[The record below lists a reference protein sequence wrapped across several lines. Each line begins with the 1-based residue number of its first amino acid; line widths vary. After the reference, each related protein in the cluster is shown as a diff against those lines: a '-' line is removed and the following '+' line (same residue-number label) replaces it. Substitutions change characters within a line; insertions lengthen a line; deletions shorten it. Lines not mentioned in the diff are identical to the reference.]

1 MIRALSLSAA
11 EFDSDSFFEQRHNP
25 ADFRVALVHPF
36 LAEAKSKNR
45 LKFRESLA
53 LGYLTASLER
63 AGYDVI
69 TINAELE
76 FLTPAGVAD
85 RLRQSGRIDLVGISA
100 KSQRTYRAAK
110 EIAGRVKGFSPET
123 HVTIGGVFPS
133 AASRQVLTDSAAI
146 DSVVAGE
153 GEYALT
159 DLAWH
164 LASGT
169 PLTEMLGLA
178 VRLDGEPVVHPARP
192 RIRNLDDV
200 PWPSRRDLEWILAEG
215 QRGGHS
221 AYMVASR
228 GCYASC
234 TFCSIHQIY
243 GDHNVVRRSPQSIV
257 QEMQVIQTRYGISRF
272 SFVDDLFIMP
282 SPKGYRWVDEFCD
295 EVKAAGLEIKFY
307 AEMRADTIKPEFVN
321 KLVEVGL
328 HRLFIGIESGVD
340 SVLTRWDKGTTMH
353 DNDLALKELR
363 AVSLPVHAI
372 NFGYI
377 TFDADMTLDE
387 LEAQYAWI
395 RSSGYC
401 KVQHLQNK
409 MNIYWGTAEY
419 QRMISTGR
427 ADPTPLGD
435 RWQYEFT
442 DWRVGAVERTV
453 RWFHLRYEAEVAE
466 PAIRAR
472 EAFLEKV
479 QEDLCVV
486 PVPSWLFGLLNQA
499 SRRLDGLERSL
510 YYKVF
515 DAVIERVRRGEQPD
529 DAFLENMWRELS
541 AAFSD
546 LVLDSTLLEE
556 FSSSLGDLRVVPAGV
571 ELQAGEASCD
581 VETRTAA
588 VRLPSGRLGLLAR
601 DFEPQLDRYAHAS
614 QIVEY

>member
-1 MIRALSLSAA
+1 MTRALALSVA
-11 EFDSDSFFEQRHNP
+11 EFDSDSFFEQRRNP

-36 LAEAKSKNR
+36 LAEAKAKNR

-76 FLTPAGVAD
+76 FLTPAEVAD
-85 RLRQSGRIDLVGISA
+85 RLERSGRIDLLGISA

-110 EIAGRVKGFSPET
+110 EIASQVKAFSPDT
-123 HVTIGGVFPS
+123 HITLGGVFPS

-164 LASGT
+164 LATGT
-169 PLTEMLGLA
+169 PLTQMFGLTL
-178 VRLDGEPVVHPARP
+178 RQDGQLVVCPARP

-200 PWPSRRDLEWILAEG
+200 PWPSRRDLAWILAEG

-228 GCYASC
+228 GCYAAC

-257 QEMQVIQTRYGISRF
+257 QEMQDIQARYGISRF

-282 SPKGYRWVDEFCD
+282 SPKGYRWVDEFCE
-295 EVKAAGLEIKFY
+295 EVKAAGLDIKFY

-321 KLVEVGL
+321 KLVDVGL

-340 SVLTRWDKGTTMH
+340 SVLIRWDKGTTKH
-353 DNDLALKELR
+353 DNDLALKNLR
-363 AVSLPVHAI
+363 DVGLPAHAI

-387 LEAQYAWI
+387 LEAQYVWI
-395 RSSGYC
+395 RDSGYC

-409 MNIYWGTAEY
+409 MNIYWGTPEY

-435 RWQYEFT
+435 RWHYDFT
-442 DWRVGAVERTV
+442 DWRVGAVEQTV
-453 RWFHLRYEAEVAE
+453 RWFHRRYEAEIAE
-466 PAIRAR
+466 PAVRAR
-472 EAFLEKV
+472 EAFLEQV
-479 QEDLCVV
+479 HEDVCVV

-499 SRRLDGLERSL
+499 SRRLDGGERSL
-510 YYKVF
+510 YYRVF
-515 DAVIERVRRGEQPD
+515 DAVIERARRNERPD
-529 DAFLENMWRELS
+529 DAFLEDLWSQLEP
-541 AAFSD
+541 AFAN
-546 LVLDSTLLEE
+546 LVADSELLEE
-556 FSSSLGDLRVVPAGV
+556 LAVSLGDLRVVPADA
-571 ELQAGEASCD
+571 ELQPGEASFD
-581 VETRTAA
+581 AEKATAA
-588 VRLPSGRLGLLAR
+588 VRLPSGRRGLRAG
-601 DFEPQLDRYAHAS
+601 DFDPQLDRYTHAS
-614 QIVEY
+614 EIVDY